1 MQVQILAVGKPRKPS
16 YLAAIKYQVTLD
28 DGNVITVD
36 DARILRNSQGI
47 LWLAQPTYAV
57 ADGRNW
63 QYQPTV
69 VLSHSLRKE
78 LEDLAISAFEQW
90 SASGVR
96 P

>member
-16 YLAAIKYQVTLD
+16 YLAAIKYQVMLD

-63 QYQPTV
+63 PYQPTV
-69 VLSHSLRKE
+69 VLSHPLRKE
-78 LEDLAISAFEQW
+78 LEDLAVSAFEQW
-90 SASGVR
+90 SASEVR